1 MTLLQTFRPALLALA
16 VCPQL
21 AQAAPS
27 DPLQA
32 DPAAIRVTL
41 TLPAGIGLV
50 AGSAS
55 LQFGA
60 TNSKTGVASNAT
72 DALSDTTTGPVHEL
86 RLSTPETAKLR
97 GVQADIAAWKA
108 KGEQGRAA
116 ITVGFTPCLATPGA
130 AIAAPMGLSIRY
142 ADTGPNMN
150 LVDSTATLADFLKAS
165 GQTIAACP

>member
-1 MTLLQTFRPALLALA
+1 MTPLQTFRPVLLALA
-16 VCPQL
+16 LCPQTAL
-21 AQAAPS
+21 AAPS

-41 TLPAGIGLV
+41 TLPEGIGLV

-60 TNSKTGVASNAT
+60 TNGKTGVTTNAT
-72 DALSDTTTGPVHEL
+72 DALSDTATGQTHEL
-86 RLSTPETAKLR
+86 RLTTPETAQLR
-97 GVQADIAAWKA
+97 GVQAVIAQWKA
-108 KGEQGRAA
+108 KGEQGRGAL
-116 ITVGFTPCLATPGA
+116 TVAFTPCLASPGA
-130 AIAAPMGLSIRY
+130 PIDTSMGLSIRF
-142 ADTGPNMN
+142 AETGPKMN